1 MKSCKRILSSVM
13 ALMLVLSFGSL
24 AMAADSDNGAVK
36 VTTVSNTSAY
46 TVESSVANVLLKIET
61 NSASALYF
69 EVTGIQLE
77 TSSGLIAL
85 ASKDAI
91 VAQETVHGKIEIPAA
106 AAGVNGSTTFLLP
119 ITVPT
124 GSVSGTTKIKLTLAF
139 YTAENADPAT
149 ATPYTEYVVDANA
162 ALDNSASIAKS
173 VTLTVPVKNG
183 DNGGNDGGS
192 STPGSAFRL
201 SPVDANGTRVNAPS
215 GNYGDKVTVR
225 IPLVA
230 KASVSSVT
238 ISPVITTS
246 LDTFPFVISN
256 VDYTLSYPG
265 PVNAGQVIM
274 FEYTFTL
281 SKKVTAGVKQI
292 DFTINATGG
301 SWDPVGTTYTDKVSI
316 FLTVVKGATAS
327 DGTGTPP
334 AVSTPKLIV
343 ESYTFSTDKLYAG
356 ETFDVTFVLRNTSET
371 ETIQNLQ
378 IHIVDA
384 SNTVLPASAGSNTL
398 YVAKIGKGETHTE
411 TLSLQSTP
419 GAEAKAY
426 TLSLDM
432 DYEAASTKTAYKAS
446 ETIAVPILQ
455 KIRVKAD
462 NPIVYDEAWAGSPCA
477 MYIAFYNLGKSTVY
491 NCTVSIEGE
500 GLAMEEGYFGGNVA
514 SGSTMNAD
522 FTIIPSVAGD
532 ISANVVIAYEDVY
545 GEAYELKIPVS
556 LFVNDSSNMGGDGG
570 VVDGGVIEPMPGVDG
585 KPIDGGFPIDGGMQP
600 GMPTWVWIAI
610 GVAVAAGVVVL
621 IVLLKRRRK
630 KELEEV

>member
-1 MKSCKRILSSVM
+1 M
-13 ALMLVLSFGSL
+13 
-24 AMAADSDNGAVK
+24 
-36 VTTVSNTSAY
+36 
-46 TVESSVANVLLKIET
+46 
-61 NSASALYF
+61 
-69 EVTGIQLE
+69 
-77 TSSGLIAL
+77 
-85 ASKDAI
+85 
-91 VAQETVHGKIEIPAA
+91 
-106 AAGVNGSTTFLLP
+106 
-119 ITVPT
+119 
-124 GSVSGTTKIKLTLAF
+124 
-139 YTAENADPAT
+139 
-149 ATPYTEYVVDANA
+149 
-162 ALDNSASIAKS
+162 
-173 VTLTVPVKNG
+173 
-183 DNGGNDGGS
+183 
-192 STPGSAFRL
+192 
-201 SPVDANGTRVNAPS
+201 DANGTRVNAPS

-265 PVNAGQVIM
+265 PVNAGQIIM

-292 DFTINATGG
+292 DFAINATGG

-316 FLTVVKGATAS
+316 FLTVVKGATAT

-343 ESYTFSTDKLYAG
+343 QSYSFSTDKLYAG
-356 ETFDVTFVLRNTSET
+356 ETFDVTIVLRNTSET

-378 IHIVDA
+378 IHIEDA
-384 SNTVLPASAGSNTL
+384 TNTVLPASAGSNTL

-411 TLSLQSTP
+411 TISLQSTP

-426 TLSLDM
+426 TMSLEM

-462 NPIVYDEAWAGSPCA
+462 NPIVYDEAWVGSPCA

-491 NCTVSIEGE
+491 NCTISVEGE
-500 GLAMEEGYFGGNVA
+500 GITMEEGYFGGNVA

-545 GEAYELKIPVS
+545 GEAYELKMPVS
-556 LFVNDSSNMGGDGG
+556 LYVNDSGNMGGDGG
-570 VVDGGVIEPMPGVDG
+570 IVDGGVIEPMPGVDG
-585 KPIDGGFPIDGGMQP
+585 KPINGEMPIDGGMQQ

-610 GVAVAAGVVVL
+610 GVAVAAGAVVL

-630 KELEEV
+630 KELEEI